1 VNAAI
6 GPLFAGPPGAHGIP
20 WLHVLP
26 ILVAVP
32 AVALLLWGCCAD
44 GSPQV
49 SLDFGIVGQGF

>member
-6 GPLFAGPPGAHGIP
+6 GPLFAGPPGAYGIS

-32 AVALLLWGCCAD
+32 AAALLLWGCYAD
-44 GSPQV
+44 GSPQP
-49 SLDFGIVGQGF
+49 